1 MTGSVLIVDD
11 EPNIV
16 HSLRFL
22 MTDAGLDVRIAKDG
36 DAALAAIA
44 QRVPDV
50 VLLDVMLPGSD
61 GYEVCRT
68 IRMNP
73 AWRGVRII
81 MLTARGRDSE
91 RARGIELGADAYIT
105 KPFST
110 RELVE
115 QVKRFLGSSA
125 G

>member
-50 VLLDVMLPGSD
+50 VLLDVMLPGTD
-61 GYEVCRT
+61 GYEVCRM

-73 AWRGVRII
+73 AWREVRII

-91 RARGIELGADAYIT
+91 RAKGLEIGADAYIT

-115 QVKRFLGSSA
+115 QVKRFLGRSA
-125 G
+125 S